1 MDAEHDEA
9 LLRSADADADADTDG
24 GSPSI
29 EAEEQ
34 AHLDEVLGAVRA
46 AVDRAR
52 GLAERTEA
60 SHREAGAQLAASRG
74 ELAPEEA
81 WPEGC
86 TEGGLEFRIETET
99 EGESQD
105 EGVDRA

>member
-1 MDAEHDEA
+1 MANSGVE
-9 LLRSADADADADTDG
+9 
-24 GSPSI
+24 I
-29 EAEEQ
+29 
-34 AHLDEVLGAVRA
+34 
-46 AVDRAR
+46 
-52 GLAERTEA
+52 
-60 SHREAGAQLAASRG
+60 

-81 WPEGC
+81 WPEDC

>member
-60 SHREAGAQLAASRG
+60 SHREAGRSWRPRVANWRRRR
-74 ELAPEEA
+74 
-81 WPEGC
+81 
-86 TEGGLEFRIETET
+86 RIFLPM
-99 EGESQD
+99 S
-105 EGVDRA
+105 